1 LFHAPQQNAWRS
13 AVQMVTCFSAN
24 TQLTAVVFANIIRVP
39 VRGIG
44 LHLDDPDGFVTAIS
58 NAQVTAHASD
68 A

>member
-1 LFHAPQQNAWRS
+1 MSLYC
-13 AVQMVTCFSAN
+13 T
-24 TQLTAVVFANIIRVP
+24 IRVP